1 MLEVRL
7 VCAATWLLLAL
18 ALHTGA
24 PVRARRAAWTWC
36 GLAALADV
44 SRWHVHL
51 WRAFREGLETV
62 GLYAARAWW
71 KGGLA
76 VALTV
81 AALWLLP
88 RLLRAAGDSVRVR
101 FALLAAAGWTGWLLA
116 WTAFLDDVLPP
127 VFGEPVVRFG
137 IELAWALLPL
147 LALVRRRS
155 S

>member
-24 PVRARRAAWTWC
+24 PVRARRAGWTWC

-51 WRAFREGLETV
+51 WRAFREGLEAV